1 VRDSEFSCLSCAGGF
16 ETSTQNAQGKVNK
29 VVIMKAGTAKKKTEE
44 NKSKGE
50 LVEQNQD
57 GLEVEKR
64 FRFVVNLSC
73 IVVYIA
79 IGHFD
84 LRYKKRVSE
93 LIFAV
98 FVRGRNRRFGLDVQ
112 QYCIERKERPCQG

>member
-1 VRDSEFSCLSCAGGF
+1 
-16 ETSTQNAQGKVNK
+16 
-29 VVIMKAGTAKKKTEE
+29 VIMKAGTAKKKTEE

-64 FRFVVNLSC
+64 FRFVFNLSC
-73 IVVYIA
+73 IVVYVA

-84 LRYKKRVSE
+84 LRYEKGDN
-93 LIFAV
+93 L
-98 FVRGRNRRFGLDVQ
+98 N
-112 QYCIERKERPCQG
+112 